1 MQATSFFDAMIIPSP
16 PEISHVSVPAFVRF
30 GVCAMLGAGHPI
42 AAATATAAKALK
54 ILRMANSYLKWMIAK

>member
-1 MQATSFFDAMIIPSP
+1 
-16 PEISHVSVPAFVRF
+16 
-30 GVCAMLGAGHPI
+30 MLGAGHPI